1 MPKRDNRPGRM
12 LHIRVSEEL
21 HKKMRIQVAELDTTL
36 QNWVVNTIAK
46 ELGPQRKAYK
56 PA

>member
-1 MPKRDNRPGRM
+1 M